1 MSEMNFEGV
10 VYLNQ
15 LAMIEE
21 KISNKNEIGFLIDL
35 SKFNK
40 IWFTSDEH
48 FGSQRALEL
57 SQRIEFMPNNVSK
70 MNNHIIGCHNQR
82 VGKND
87 LVIHLGD
94 FGIFNYLTY
103 LNGQHIL
110 IRGNYEIDDES
121 FFEKVHAPGVID
133 KLACGISCLQDNM
146 YFSNNTLS
154 KYFSSKFCDK
164 IDLLYMTH
172 KPEDCIIADELI
184 NVIEDSYKPFQLMNG
199 NYIMN
204 LFGHIH
210 EKAKVKPYG
219 LNVGIDCHH
228 YYPFSTE
235 EVEFYL
241 MAILDYY
248 DKNVFM

>member
-1 MSEMNFEGV
+1 MSEMNV
-10 VYLNQ
+10 KNICYTNQ
-15 LAMIEE
+15 LKMLEG
-21 KISNKNEIGFLIDL
+21 KISDENEIGNLIDL
-35 SKFNK
+35 SKFDK

-48 FGSQRALEL
+48 FGSHRALEL
-57 SQRIEFMPNNVSK
+57 SQRIEFMPNNISR
-70 MNNHIIGCHNQR
+70 MNNHIIRCHNQR

-103 LNGQHIL
+103 LNGQHLLIL
-110 IRGNYEIDDES
+110 GNYEIDDTS
-121 FFEKVHAPGVID
+121 FLEKVHTPGVID
-133 KLACGISCLQDNM
+133 KLAGGISSLQYNM
-146 YFSNNTLS
+146 YFSNSSMS
-154 KYFSSKFCDK
+154 KYFTSKFCDR
-164 IDLLYMTH
+164 IELLYMTH
-172 KPEDCIIADELI
+172 KPEDCIMADELMNI
-184 NVIEDSYKPFQLMNG
+184 IEDSYKPFQLMNG

-228 YYPFSTE
+228 YYPFSIE

-241 MAILDYY
+241 MAILDHY

>member
-1 MSEMNFEGV
+1 MSELDVKNICYM
-10 VYLNQ
+10 NQ
-15 LAMIEE
+15 LKMLES
-21 KISNKNEIGFLIDL
+21 KISDENEIGNLIYL
-35 SKFNK
+35 SKFDK

-57 SQRIEFMPNNVSK
+57 SQRIPFMPNNVSR
-70 MNNHIIGCHNQR
+70 MNNHIIRCHNQR
-82 VGKND
+82 VGDND

-94 FGIFNYLTY
+94 FGVFNYLSF
-103 LNGQHIL
+103 LNGQHLL
-110 IRGNYEIDDES
+110 IKGNYEIDDVM
-121 FFEKVHAPGVID
+121 FLEKMRAPGVID
-133 KLACGISCLQDNM
+133 KLAGGILNLRDNM

-154 KYFSSKFCDK
+154 KYFSSKFCDR
-164 IDLLYMTH
+164 IELLYMTH

-184 NVIEDSYKPFQLMNG
+184 NVVEDSYKPFQLMNG

-219 LNVGIDCHH
+219 LNIGIDCHH

-241 MAILDYY
+241 MAILDHY

>member
-15 LAMIEE
+15 LAIIEE

-48 FGSQRALEL
+48 FGSQRAIEL

-70 MNNHIIGCHNQR
+70 MNNYIIRCHNQR

-121 FFEKVHAPGVID
+121 FFEKVHARGVID

-164 IDLLYMTH
+164 IELLYMTH

-184 NVIEDSYKPFQLMNG
+184 NVVEDSYKPFQLMNG

-219 LNVGIDCHH
+219 LNVGVDCHH

-241 MAILDYY
+241 MAILDHY

>member
-10 VYLNQ
+10 AYLNQ

-48 FGSQRALEL
+48 FGSQRAIEL

-164 IDLLYMTH
+164 IELLYMTH

-184 NVIEDSYKPFQLMNG
+184 NVVEDSYKPFQLMNG

>member
-10 VYLNQ
+10 AYLNQ
-15 LAMIEE
+15 LAMIEG

-48 FGSQRALEL
+48 FCSQRAIEL

-70 MNNHIIGCHNQR
+70 MNNHIIRCHNQR

-110 IRGNYEIDDES
+110 IRGNYEINDES
-121 FFEKVHAPGVID
+121 FFEKVHAPSVID
-133 KLACGISCLQDNM
+133 KLAGGISCLQDNM

-164 IDLLYMTH
+164 IELLYMTH

-184 NVIEDSYKPFQLMNG
+184 NVVEDSYKPFQLMNG

-241 MAILDYY
+241 MAILDHY

>member
-1 MSEMNFEGV
+1 MSEMDVKNIC
-10 VYLNQ
+10 YMNQ
-15 LAMIEE
+15 SRILEQKVSDE
-21 KISNKNEIGFLIDL
+21 NEIGNIIDL
-35 SKFNK
+35 SKFDK

-57 SQRIEFMPNNVSK
+57 SQRIEFMPNNVSI
-70 MNNHIIGCHNQR
+70 MNNHIIKCHNQR

-94 FGIFNYLTY
+94 FGMSSYLTY
-103 LNGQHIL
+103 LNGQHLL
-110 IRGNYEIDDES
+110 IRGNYEIDDL
-121 FFEKVHAPGVID
+121 FFLEKVCAPGVID
-133 KLACGISCLQDNM
+133 KLAARISSLRDNM
-146 YFSNNTLS
+146 YFNNITLS
-154 KYFSSKFCDK
+154 KYFSSKFCDR
-164 IDLLYMTH
+164 IELLYMTH

-184 NVIEDSYKPFQLMNG
+184 NVVEDNYKPFQLMNG

-219 LNVGIDCHH
+219 LNVGVDCHH

-241 MAILDYY
+241 MAILDHY